1 MFGVFFLVAVFNLI
15 VGYVLGSL
23 FPSQPSSLRI
33 PARWLLRR
41 RGGSNEA
48 MEHRVP
54 RESSP
59 DKDSSAR
66 SPSVAPTSRDTV
78 ESLPRSVPSAVE
90 GRSDSTLSGTL
101 PPPSPATDTS
111 NPLPEPAPSNDHAT
125 DWETVEKELTKVG
138 DRISYVRSIQDKTLA
153 QETVEAFAEML
164 SEWYTR
170 MSAQLEANET
180 NPTMDDE
187 ESMQLEL
194 LVAQLETTLANLKC
208 IDWEEDLD
216 AIIERLEKEVRII
229 DGLRPAGTGTTA

>member
-1 MFGVFFLVAVFNLI
+1 MLGVFFLVAVFNLI
-15 VGYVLGSL
+15 LGYVLGSL
-23 FPSQPSSLRI
+23 FPSQPGGLRI
-33 PARWLLRR
+33 PTKWLQRR
-41 RGGSNEA
+41 RGGSNEV

-54 RESSP
+54 RESSLVE
-59 DKDSSAR
+59 DSFAPA
-66 SPSVAPTSRDTV
+66 PSVAPTSRDTV
-78 ESLPRSVPSAVE
+78 ESLPRAAPSAAK
-90 GRSDSTLSGTL
+90 GPSDSASPETL
-101 PPPSPATDTS
+101 PPHSPATNTPD
-111 NPLPEPAPSNDHAT
+111 PLPEPAPSDDHAT
-125 DWETVEKELTKVG
+125 DWETVEKELTRVG

-164 SEWYTR
+164 SGWYTR